1 MATTSYGSITIVDV
15 TDIGEFSLYPTC
27 DLPLSV
33 VYSPDSNEY
42 TPNWGKQENNTYVN
56 ALHLTP
62 VIYYAGNALS
72 LTQSGLSITWTR
84 KIDTNTAEAISSSR
98 GETVNNGVLTVNQ
111 NQFNT
116 NMAMLTYICSATYIE
131 PDTQKPL
138 TAQGQITFSLVKQAS
153 TLKKCDIIGESAFK
167 YASNQTSFTPASITL
182 TASIS
187 GAGLTNGNWQFKN
200 SSGNW
205 QNFTTSTDN
214 PTINGTSIIIKPS
227 ITGLFNNRI
236 ATIRKLCSDYVDE
249 NSPGTYDIHTIVQL
263 YDGAAADATT
273 AAVLDNEDQM
283 VPCNSNNEPTIDLSN
298 VHTTFTILEN
308 GSTASGWTYV
318 TPTTSPANTITG
330 SWSSSTRTWTLSTW
344 TGTSDVAT
352 VTFRATKSGKND
364 LVKYLQLTKIKTGKD
379 GSSPEY
385 YELVCSAV
393 ATNRTTPGNIYSP
406 STLSFSANR
415 VVGTTKT
422 PYQGYIA
429 IYENGTSGTNRG
441 GAMTDANTPV
451 TYTPSG
457 GTLSYLTVYLYQ
469 TSGGGDILDRQTVV
483 VTSDGEAG
491 AQGPGALNI
500 VLGNVHEGIACTSA
514 GATKAQTT
522 VTIPFTGYKGTA
534 RQACS
539 ITSANITNRPTGC
552 TVGTITNDNG
562 TTSGSVQ
569 LIFAN
574 NSTLGGSNGGEI
586 TLTFSIDGTSVP
598 MKFSWSKSF
607 AGTDADPAITFQ
619 CYGKSGD
626 IIYNN
631 GNTVIL
637 TSQLLEGATEKTA
650 TSYTWTQWSGSG
662 YTVSRGT
669 TKELTINPNWIN
681 GYGAF
686 RCAAVYNS
694 KTYYSYISV
703 RDVTDPLQVQVY
715 STLGE
720 QLVNG
725 VGDGAVFVRVML
737 NNEEVDVIK
746 STQFVTNTSQIVDPT
761 TNDYCYLLNKAN
773 ATCTLMQYN
782 GSQWSA
788 VATDPYTYNYT
799 WTFRNNL
806 GEATTY
812 NGNNTMTGKALY
824 LGASVINKKLVMDV
838 EVSEKNSGN

>member
-33 VYSPDSNEY
+33 VYSPDNDEY
-42 TPNWGKQENNTYVN
+42 IPDWGRQEDNVYINP
-56 ALHLTP
+56 LHLTP
-62 VIYYAGNALS
+62 VVYYAGNS
-72 LTQSGLSITWTR
+72 LPLNQSGLSITWTR
-84 KIDTNTAEAISSSR
+84 KVDTGTAGAISESR
-98 GETVNNGVLTVNQ
+98 GETVSGGVLTVNR

-138 TAQGQITFSLVKQAS
+138 TAQGQITISLVKQAT
-153 TLKKCDIIGESAFK
+153 TLKKCSIIGEGAFK

-187 GAGLTNGNWQFKN
+187 GTGLTNGNWQFKN
-200 SSGNW
+200 SNGNW
-205 QNFTTSTDN
+205 ENFTTSTDN
-214 PTINGTSIIIKPS
+214 PSINSSTIIIKPS
-227 ITGLFNNRI
+227 IVGLFNNRI

-249 NSPGTYDIHTIVQL
+249 TTPGTYDIHTIVQL
-263 YDGAAADATT
+263 YDGASADATT
-273 AAVLDNEDQM
+273 AAILDNEDQM
-283 VPCNSNNEPTIDLSN
+283 IPCDSDNEPTIDLSN
-298 VHTTFTILEN
+298 VYTTFTILED
-308 GSTASGWTYV
+308 GATASGWSYSTPVIAPTGTV
-318 TPTTSPANTITG
+318 TGTWN
-330 SWSSSTRTWTLSTW
+330 SSTRTWTLSTW
-344 TGTSDVAT
+344 PGSSDVAT
-352 VTFRATKSGKND
+352 ITFRATKSGKND

-406 STLSFSANR
+406 STLSFSANKI
-415 VVGTTKT
+415 VGSTKV

-429 IYENGTSGTNRG
+429 IFENGTTGTNRG

-457 GTLSYLTVYLYQ
+457 NTLDYLTIYLYQ
-469 TSGGGDILDRQTVV
+469 TGGGGEILDRQTVV
-483 VTSDGEAG
+483 VTSDGEKG
-491 AQGPGALNI
+491 EQGSGALNI
-500 VLGNVHEGIACTSA
+500 VLGNTHEGIVCTNA
-514 GATKAQTT
+514 GLVKASTT
-522 VTIPFTGYKGTA
+522 VTIPFTGYKGTS
-534 RQACS
+534 RQSCS
-539 ITSANITNRPTGC
+539 IASSNIVGRPTGC

-562 TTSGSVQ
+562 TTAGSIQ
-569 LIFAN
+569 LVFAKDSPLG
-574 NSTLGGSNGGEI
+574 NSNSGEI
-586 TLTFSIDGTSVP
+586 TLTFTISGTSVP
-598 MKFSWSKSF
+598 MKFSWSKNF
-607 AGTDADPAITFQ
+607 AGADGEAAITFQ

-631 GNTVIL
+631 ENTVVL
-637 TSQLLEGATEKTA
+637 TSQLLEGAAEKTA
-650 TSYTWTQWSGSG
+650 TSYAWTQWEGND

-669 TKELTINPNWIN
+669 TKELTINPDWIN

-694 KTYYSYISV
+694 NTYYSYISV

-737 NNEEVDVIK
+737 NNEEVDAIK
-746 STQFVTNTSQIVDPT
+746 TTNFVTNTSQITEPS
-761 TNDYCYLLNKAN
+761 TNDYCYLLNKTN

-782 GSQWSA
+782 GSQWRT
-788 VATDPYTYNYT
+788 VTDDPYIYNYT

-812 NGNNTMTGKALY
+812 NGNTTMTGKALY
-824 LGASVINKKLVMDV
+824 LGASVINKKLIMDV
-838 EVSEKNSGN
+838 EVTEKNN